1 MFEPKNVMIS
11 ASGRSPETRKGGGG
25 RGTGNPIVT
34 DTYMK
39 LQIFNLY
46 ENMYRA

>member
-25 RGTGNPIVT
+25 DGGLGI
-34 DTYMK
+34 
-39 LQIFNLY
+39 LL
-46 ENMYRA
+46 